1 VKESMDLYE
10 EFVTEE
16 QQSKEKSYTELMSR
30 FQAAQNQIKE
40 LHKRLEQMETQNTGL
55 NTENFRLKK
64 NISALLKTARQEV
77 IRKDAEIQ
85 RLNQM
90 SEKGHHYYNNHREKT
105 SFNLNSKSISSNRPQ
120 PLPLPPPSS
129 SSGPVPPSTPCPHPP
144 PPLPPL
150 PPQSN
155 SCPPPLPPHPPTQN
169 QRLLSRTESCSLNKQ
184 ASSTEAQESKQA
196 SHGHSRSSSR
206 GSCEMPSK
214 HAGHKSSSGSSSSRN
229 ESEKHKSRHREDKYS
244 SFRLSEHT
252 DRRPR
257 TTSHPDKDSHTE
269 TNRSHKK
276 DKYSGQKNEAVSA
289 KNKSYVNADGH
300 HRSDRSKSPP
310 SERSRSPSSSGNIK
324 SSTQDKT
331 NPKPKFEPTDSE
343 QGAAPRSKDHHSR
356 DPRRNSSHDGHH
368 TSSDS
373 KKPKKSAS
381 PQRIERSASSHKD
394 KGERQKR
401 EEKRHEDKIRR
412 KHKIKS
418 SKGKPNH
425 NTKETQ
431 ETKQKASSKE
441 PHGTE
446 GSRVD
451 ENSPN
456 RKLCFMETLNLTISP
471 IKKSALSTN
480 DTEECAPVSEELS
493 SETTHRSCDDA
504 KNAEEKDR
512 CPSDSGQAPEDNMGK
527 TDTDKG
533 QIPQRSDNPGTL
545 KSPKPLEGSVHQST
559 EDDVSNS
566 LVSNSLDVTSEA
578 AEVTKPVSDTCES
591 TINLPKTN
599 PEDDASAAPDLNM
612 LETEQVQE
620 CVSVD
625 SSNTDVK
632 ASTSVEHQEAERSL
646 SVGSPTSA
654 AILDQDRQE
663 DFHPV
668 ASLSPRQESSA
679 CPKDECPVDADAVS
693 STIMSKVSS
702 TTEEVVSPGKSCSL
716 TVTPKKEFTPS
727 KRHDG
732 YAEPSS
738 SVLVFIDEDSM
749 MRTLSSLKGIPDVIS
764 PIKSPMRMTKR
775 SHLHGK
781 LGLVKSLQKDF
792 SSPPADKKL
801 DVNKEN
807 KSPGSPAEK
816 RSDLLP
822 VLSDTELEEGEI
834 LSESDEAA
842 AASPSPANKRAKLIL
857 PVRKKTSPKSVLKSK
872 CDERSVGS
880 KEASETTSG
889 SSRSPKSRFKTVCPA
904 SAKASFSTVEEV
916 METFKLVRS
925 EIRKKYMKLHKTFP
939 RRSFYGMME
948 NFQESFLD
956 FVNGAN
962 FCQICIQVGELKS
975 KLKKMITSV
984 FTKVSNNGI
993 VKRIFEQQ
1001 AVDLKQRLWD
1011 FVDVQVDYM
1020 FRDICVLLNSFCKP
1034 TRAHEDD
1041 KRPSK
1046 NEKIPGPPA
1055 LHKSPKKDLQSPPSK
1070 PNHIKPAA
1078 PVPYPTGLGSRGKDI
1093 RIMHEEKD
1101 CSDDPPQKNSPQ
1113 KRTIINF
1120 LPPRNVTLTPEK
1132 SNASLLDK
1140 TDFELL
1146 TEQQASSLTF
1156 NLVRDSQ
1163 MGEIFKCLLQGSE
1176 LLEHSN
1182 ITGESTS
1189 WSLGTPRKDGDRI
1202 IGITTPNRS
1211 HPNPSFLDE
1220 SCLLELPSGNK
1231 PPQSRLASEKSY
1243 SILAEDLAVSLTIP
1257 SPLKS
1262 EGHLSFLQP
1271 PRAPVM
1277 STPDSVISAHIS
1289 EDALLEGEDASEQDI
1304 HLSLDT
1310 DNSSGGSS
1318 SGLVPAER
1326 VTSFVFKPDV
1336 PMQALVM
1343 EKSNDH
1349 FILKIRPTTTA
1360 LADVTL
1366 KADES
1371 LSQTL
1376 IEANPQKGDAQNHKS
1391 PVNVNC
1397 TGGQEMASPS
1407 TSSKTKPRSEEDV
1420 DAIPETERT
1429 KHDTV
1434 RKRKK
1439 HRGEPEPKRRRKTE
1453 LDSPEALESTPAKD
1467 NGVST
1472 AFSPTLSPNSLSAK
1486 NVVRKKGEV
1495 VMSWS
1500 KDEDRT
1506 ILLELKTRGASRETF
1521 AALSDKLNKP
1531 SSQVTTHVCLSYT
1544 LLQKK
1549 IKN

>member
-1 VKESMDLYE
+1 M
-10 EFVTEE
+10 F
-16 QQSKEKSYTELMSR
+16 
-30 FQAAQNQIKE
+30 F
-40 LHKRLEQMETQNTGL
+40 
-55 NTENFRLKK
+55 
-64 NISALLKTARQEV
+64 
-77 IRKDAEIQ
+77 
-85 RLNQM
+85 
-90 SEKGHHYYNNHREKT
+90 
-105 SFNLNSKSISSNRPQ
+105 
-120 PLPLPPPSS
+120 
-129 SSGPVPPSTPCPHPP
+129 
-144 PPLPPL
+144 
-150 PPQSN
+150 
-155 SCPPPLPPHPPTQN
+155 
-169 QRLLSRTESCSLNKQ
+169 
-184 ASSTEAQESKQA
+184 
-196 SHGHSRSSSR
+196 
-206 GSCEMPSK
+206 
-214 HAGHKSSSGSSSSRN
+214 
-229 ESEKHKSRHREDKYS
+229 
-244 SFRLSEHT
+244 
-252 DRRPR
+252 
-257 TTSHPDKDSHTE
+257 
-269 TNRSHKK
+269 
-276 DKYSGQKNEAVSA
+276 
-289 KNKSYVNADGH
+289 
-300 HRSDRSKSPP
+300 
-310 SERSRSPSSSGNIK
+310 
-324 SSTQDKT
+324 
-331 NPKPKFEPTDSE
+331 
-343 QGAAPRSKDHHSR
+343 
-356 DPRRNSSHDGHH
+356 
-368 TSSDS
+368 
-373 KKPKKSAS
+373 
-381 PQRIERSASSHKD
+381 
-394 KGERQKR
+394 
-401 EEKRHEDKIRR
+401 
-412 KHKIKS
+412 
-418 SKGKPNH
+418 
-425 NTKETQ
+425 
-431 ETKQKASSKE
+431 
-441 PHGTE
+441 
-446 GSRVD
+446 
-451 ENSPN
+451 
-456 RKLCFMETLNLTISP
+456 
-471 IKKSALSTN
+471 
-480 DTEECAPVSEELS
+480 
-493 SETTHRSCDDA
+493 
-504 KNAEEKDR
+504 
-512 CPSDSGQAPEDNMGK
+512 
-527 TDTDKG
+527 
-533 QIPQRSDNPGTL
+533 
-545 KSPKPLEGSVHQST
+545 
-559 EDDVSNS
+559 
-566 LVSNSLDVTSEA
+566 
-578 AEVTKPVSDTCES
+578 
-591 TINLPKTN
+591 
-599 PEDDASAAPDLNM
+599 
-612 LETEQVQE
+612 
-620 CVSVD
+620 
-625 SSNTDVK
+625 
-632 ASTSVEHQEAERSL
+632 
-646 SVGSPTSA
+646 
-654 AILDQDRQE
+654 
-663 DFHPV
+663 
-668 ASLSPRQESSA
+668 
-679 CPKDECPVDADAVS
+679 CPV
-693 STIMSKVSS
+693 
-702 TTEEVVSPGKSCSL
+702 
-716 TVTPKKEFTPS
+716 F
-727 KRHDG
+727 
-732 YAEPSS
+732 
-738 SVLVFIDEDSM
+738 SVCA
-749 MRTLSSLKGIPDVIS
+749 
-764 PIKSPMRMTKR
+764 
-775 SHLHGK
+775 
-781 LGLVKSLQKDF
+781 DF

-1202 IGITTPNRS
+1202 IGITTPTKFDFPSKLLSPSRFTTPPKLVPSWSSISPCKVSSLQTKDRS

-1220 SCLLELPSGNK
+1220 SCLLELPSENK

-1376 IEANPQKGDAQNHKS
+1376 IEANPHHADGDAANEADEAKASDSGEKSPNNRSPSSAALNVKVNFSLAEDLETSQRPAGPEVYQTQSKKSATSNGPSFINYISSTKSQKLSKCRKDNPSKNNSLHRDSLDPVSVQISRMSLRDDIPSDKKKSQKGDAQNHKS

-1407 TSSKTKPRSEEDV
+1407 TSAFSDSSHHSPANSSQTKRKRRVSPSPVSDSRKDKKKASQSKTKPRSEEDV

-1439 HRGEPEPKRRRKTE
+1439 HREEPEPKRRRKTE
-1453 LDSPEALESTPAKD
+1453 LDSPQALESTPAKD

-1500 KDEDRT
+1500 KLVA
-1506 ILLELKTRGASRETF
+1506 LLSLTAVLTNTK
-1521 AALSDKLNKP
+1521 
-1531 SSQVTTHVCLSYT
+1531 
-1544 LLQKK
+1544 
-1549 IKN
+1549 